1 MLYTS
6 DENQGLVKV
15 LQFLKAHRLE
25 YLSGEDLSEV
35 LRISRVAIWKHIKK
49 IQTLGYKIESK
60 QNLGYR
66 LTNTTGLLL
75 PWEITDELKT
85 KQIGKK
91 VYYFDSIDSTQ
102 SFAGNIAKDQNEF
115 GSIVIAESQ
124 TLGKGRLGRQWV
136 SPKGGIWLSVILQP
150 NFDVYKITL
159 IPFAVAVALSNAIQ
173 KTLNIKTELKWPNDL
188 TLDGKK
194 VAGII
199 IDASIESTKIE
210 SVVVGVGINFKVNPK
225 EIEGKIKKKDNF
237 YGVNTLVK
245 NDKAKP
251 AILVKHFLEELEGI
265 LQNLEANKT
274 QSIIK
279 QWVKNSSTIG
289 RNITVDTLGS
299 KISGKAVGLDKD
311 GSLIVKQGSKITRIT
326 SGDISYQ
333 K

>member
-15 LQFLKAHRLE
+15 LQLLKAHRLE

-66 LTNTTGLLL
+66 LTNTTDLLL

-115 GSIVIAESQ
+115 GSVIIAESQ
-124 TLGKGRLGRQWV
+124 TFGKGRLGRQWV

-159 IPFAVAVALSNAIQ
+159 IPFAVAVALSNTIQ
-173 KTLNIKTELKWPNDL
+173 KTLNLKTELKWPNDL

-210 SVVVGVGINFKVNPK
+210 SVIVGVGINFKINPK
-225 EIEGKIKKKDNF
+225 EIEAKIKKKDNF

-245 NDKAKP
+245 NDTVKP
-251 AILVKHFLEELEGI
+251 ASLVKLFLEELENI
-265 LQNLEANKT
+265 LLDLEANKP
-274 QSIIK
+274 QSIIR

-311 GSLIVKQGSKITRIT
+311 GSLLVKQGSKITRIT

>member
-35 LRISRVAIWKHIKK
+35 LHISRVAIWKHIKK
-49 IQTLGYKIESK
+49 IQSLGYKIESK

-66 LTNTTGLLL
+66 LTETTTLLL

-102 SFAGNIAKDQNEF
+102 NYATSIAKDENEF
-115 GSIVIAESQ
+115 GTVILAETQ
-124 TLGKGRLGRQWV
+124 TLGKGRLGRQWI
-136 SPKGGIWLSVILQP
+136 SPKGGIWLSVILRP

-159 IPFAVAVALSNAIQ
+159 IPFAVAVALHDAIQ
-173 KTLNIKTELKWPNDL
+173 KTLNLKTELKWPNDL

-199 IDASIESTKIE
+199 IDASIESTRIE
-210 SVVVGVGINFKVNPK
+210 SVVIGLGINFRVNPK
-225 EIEGKIKKKDNF
+225 EIESKIKQKGNF

-245 NDKAKP
+245 KDKVKP
-251 AILVKHFLEELEGI
+251 ATLVKTFLEELEKI
-265 LQNLEANKT
+265 LTELENNKT
-274 QSIIK
+274 QLIIK
-279 QWVKNSSTIG
+279 QWTKNSSTIG
-289 RNITVDTLGS
+289 KQITVTSTDS
-299 KISGKAVGLDKD
+299 KTSGKAVGLDRD
-311 GSLIVKQGSKITRIT
+311 GSLMVKQGSKVTRIT
-326 SGDISYQ
+326 SGDISY
-333 K
+333 

>member
-6 DENQGLVKV
+6 DENQGLLKV

-35 LRISRVAIWKHIKK
+35 LKISRVAIWKYIKK
-49 IQTLGYKIESK
+49 IQKLGYKIESK

-66 LTNTTGLLL
+66 LIDTTNLLL

-91 VYYFDSIDSTQ
+91 VYYHDTIDSTQ
-102 SFAGNIAKDQNEF
+102 NFATNIAKNKDDF
-115 GSIVIAESQ
+115 GALVIAETQ
-124 TLGKGRLGRQWV
+124 ALGKGRQGRQWI

-159 IPFAVAVALSNAIQ
+159 IPFAVAVALSRAIE
-173 KTLNIKTELKWPNDL
+173 KTLKIKTGLKWPNDL
-188 TLDGKK
+188 TLNGKK

-210 SVVVGVGINFKVNPK
+210 SVIVGVGINFQVNPK
-225 EIEGKIKKKDNF
+225 QIENKIKKNSNF
-237 YGVNTLVK
+237 YGVTTLVK
-245 NDKAKP
+245 KGKTKP
-251 AILVKHFLEELEGI
+251 ASLVKEFLVELETI
-265 LQNLEANKT
+265 LESLQANKT
-274 QSIIK
+274 QEITE
-279 QWVKNSSTIG
+279 QWMKNSTTIG
-289 RNITVDTLGS
+289 KSITITDFDT

-311 GSLIVKQGSKITRIT
+311 GSLIVRQGSKLIRVT
-326 SGDISYQ
+326 SGDITY
-333 K
+333 KK

>member
-60 QNLGYR
+60 QNLGYL
-66 LTNTTGLLL
+66 LTNTTDLLL

-115 GSIVIAESQ
+115 GSVIIAESQ
-124 TLGKGRLGRQWV
+124 TSGKGRLGRQWV

-173 KTLNIKTELKWPNDL
+173 KTLNLKTELKWPNDL

-225 EIEGKIKKKDNF
+225 EIEARIKKKDNF
-237 YGVNTLVK
+237 YGVNTLIK

-251 AILVKHFLEELEGI
+251 ASLVKLFLEELEDI

-274 QSIIK
+274 QLIIK

-289 RNITVDTLGS
+289 RNITVDALGS

-311 GSLIVKQGSKITRIT
+311 GSLLVKQGSKITRIT